1 MIKTK
6 NRCQSARNHRKN
18 IKNEKKLPTTR
29 SRSESPV
36 KILFPK
42 MKPKLLLAQ
51 EKFCKIRTKIV
62 NQLELVK
69 NLSRTKRNECENIL
83 DLRRQ
88 LQRAEEFSIRFS
100 RNNLY
105 ETKRIIKEIEKI
117 LTSSFDNIQP
127 QESKSLS
134 KKIILG
140 YQAASQSLQ
149 TYANYIKNPVNL
161 EIPEKISE
169 LILLISEL
177 FSSCKSIFSSSEEIK
192 NQNDALEICNE
203 LIIVLKTKPPIGEY
217 LDLKKEVLIKKKQK
231 ILTSGKQNLKECFV
245 YE

>member
-1 MIKTK
+1 
-6 NRCQSARNHRKN
+6 
-18 IKNEKKLPTTR
+18 
-29 SRSESPV
+29 
-36 KILFPK
+36 

-149 TYANYIKNPVNL
+149 TYANYIKNPNCFPL
-161 EIPEKISE
+161 A
-169 LILLISEL
+169 
-177 FSSCKSIFSSSEEIK
+177 
-192 NQNDALEICNE
+192 NQYFHLQ
-203 LIIVLKTKPPIGEY
+203 
-217 LDLKKEVLIKKKQK
+217 KK
-231 ILTSGKQNLKECFV
+231 
-245 YE
+245 